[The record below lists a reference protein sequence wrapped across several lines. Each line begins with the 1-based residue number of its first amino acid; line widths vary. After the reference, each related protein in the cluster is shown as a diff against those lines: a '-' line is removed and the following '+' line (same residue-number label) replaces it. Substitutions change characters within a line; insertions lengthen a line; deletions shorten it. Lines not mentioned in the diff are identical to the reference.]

1 MKKLNIMLGMGVLCA
16 MPAMALTSP
25 YTGSKPPAEGEA
37 VFYLYQVDTQR
48 WVQENKIKGST
59 WTTRAE
65 LGNIGLDIIVRKVE
79 GGWQLDPRLNGNHSI
94 NGNNLWM
101 DTPINANPV
110 SVWNFE
116 PVDDEGVSNGYKI
129 KAISGPGDGYPHY
142 LGVGSDNLLSTND
155 DTKVWQLVSAE
166 DRAAYMIA
174 NAGTDKADATWMIP
188 WQDFGRNN
196 QRSSKWTLKHPTLGD
211 GQEVNMDGIQRNCV
225 RHVKHNISGYVHYT
239 TLTGIPNGT
248 YKVRVQGCFREEWNG
263 DLYWYRYQAGISPK
277 NAIYFA
283 GASEHPIMHM
293 GDANFTTQP
302 CTDKDHEW
310 RKNGLT
316 GLWFPDNYNS
326 ASHGF
331 CKGFYYNEWIT
342 AIVTDGTLTLGVK
355 KPHGSIWDRLFYDNF
370 EMQYVSTSTDG
381 AEQQLNDFM
390 ASEQA
395 LLESDMATYPY
406 NAVAAAMEK
415 FGEATDINSLRLAD
429 LDYVNTI
436 YGSFKQE
443 NVNNFQNTYALAQQE
458 GVEDTETI
466 LNAFNNATDNAGV
479 TNALKQ
485 LRYARRRHAAE
496 RHEDLFAGQTP
507 KAGDF
512 YLYNVGQKQF
522 LCGGS
527 DWGAHAALGVP
538 GVLVTLEARE
548 AGDEANLVFDINT
561 HLQNGNGQYYLNYR
575 GYMDC
580 SRPQGKWKFAPVEG
594 KEGVYNILQNDYPDV
609 HVAYNPNAS
618 VDTQG
623 HSDETTVGTECR
635 NLTADDLDA
644 QWKLVTKA
652 ERIALM
658 EGANSHNPVDVSFL
672 IHSPNFSKREK
683 PAEKWTLTNANVW
696 DANGNHFDF
705 AIESWDTENFDMYQL
720 IEGLPEGVYSISAQ
734 GYYRNGNHLLQP
746 ARPRTQYAI
755 LYAGE
760 ETSTQASAANDVLR
774 VQGDPSYAE
783 NPFVNILEYANMA
796 PGEGRDAVA
805 EDGTVYHAPDNV
817 EPNATSHFKLGLY
830 KNQVAIHKYSS
841 DTPLKIGAKKTKRD
855 NTQDWAVLDNFRLKY
870 YGKETSTGIE
880 EVEAEAA
887 AEAEAEA
894 NAPVYNL
901 QGIRVSDTTVPGIYI
916 RNGRKFV
923 VK

>member
-1 MKKLNIMLGMGVLCA
+1 MKKLNIMLGMGMLCA
-16 MPAMALTSP
+16 MPMFALTSP
-25 YTGSKPPAEGEA
+25 YTGTKPNTEGA
-37 VFYLYQVDTQR
+37 AKFYLYQVDTGR
-48 WVQENKIKGST
+48 WLQFNKVKDA

-65 LGNIGLDIIVRKVE
+65 LGNVGIDISVE
-79 GGWQLDPRLNGNHSI
+79 KIDGGWQLNPRYNGNHSI
-94 NGNNLWM
+94 NGNGLYM
-101 DTPINANPV
+101 DTGKKV
-110 SVWNFE
+110 TVWDFQSVT
-116 PVDDEGVSNGYKI
+116 VDGVSNTYKI
-129 KAISGPGDGYPHY
+129 VATSGEGGGYPRY
-142 LGVGSDNLLSTND
+142 LGVGSDNLLASESTDGNH
-155 DTKVWQLVSAE
+155 VWQLVTAE
-166 DRAAYMIA
+166 ERTNYMVQHA
-174 NAGTDKADATWMIP
+174 GEKNADNATWMIP
-188 WQDFGRNN
+188 WQDFDRNN
-196 QRSSKWTLKHPTLGD
+196 QRGGENWILKSNG
-211 GQEVNMDGIQRNCV
+211 GINETVGSNNNSFRHARN
-225 RHVKHNISGYVHYT
+225 NASGYVHYT

-248 YKVRVQGCFREEWNG
+248 YKVRVQGFFREEWNG
-263 DLYWYRYQAGISPK
+263 DIYWYRYKAGITPRHCY
-277 NAIYFA
+277 YFA
-283 GASEHPIMHM
+283 GASENLFMHAADPGFTEKPCSDHNWNQSAIADNVYYADDFNTVGHAFNM
-293 GDANFTTQP
+293 GLYTNP
-302 CTDKDHEW
+302 
-310 RKNGLT
+310 
-316 GLWFPDNYNS
+316 
-326 ASHGF
+326 
-331 CKGFYYNEWIT
+331 WIT

-355 KPHGSIWDRLFYDNF
+355 KLHGSNWDDIYYDNF
-370 EMQYVSTSTDG
+370 EMVYESASTEGADQQYTDFKARVSAT
-381 AEQQLNDFM
+381 
-390 ASEQA
+390 
-395 LLESDMATYPY
+395 LEKDMVEYPY
-406 NAVAAAMEK
+406 NAVGTAKEK
-415 FGEATDINSLRLAD
+415 FGEATDINSLRLAE

-436 YGSFKQE
+436 YGTFKQQ
-443 NVNNFQNTYALAQQE
+443 NVKNFHDAYALAQKE
-458 GVEDTETI
+458 GVEDLEPI
-466 LNAFNNATDNAGV
+466 MNSFYNAADNAAV
-479 TNALKQ
+479 TNALRD
-485 LRYARRRHAAE
+485 LRYARRRNAAE

-527 DWGAHAALGVP
+527 DWGAHAALGMP

-548 AGDEANLVFDINT
+548 DGDEANLVFDINT
-561 HLQNGNGQYYLNYR
+561 HLQNENGQYYLNYR

-580 SRPQGKWKFAPVEG
+580 SRPDGKWKFAPVEG
-594 KEGVYNILQNDYPDV
+594 KKGVYNILQNDYQDV

-635 NLTADDLDA
+635 GLQPDDLDA

-672 IHSPNFSKREK
+672 IHSPNFSKREN

-734 GYYRNGNHLLQP
+734 GYYRNGKHLLQP
-746 ARPRTQYAI
+746 ARPREQYAI

-841 DTPLKIGAKKTKRD
+841 ETPLKIGAKKTKRD
-855 NTQDWAVLDNFRLKY
+855 NPQDWAVLDNFRLKY
-870 YGKETSTGIE
+870 YGKGTSTGIE

>member
-1 MKKLNIMLGMGVLCA
+1 MKKLNFMLGMGMLCA
-16 MPAMALTSP
+16 MPMFALTSP
-25 YTGSKPPAEGEA
+25 YTGTTINTEGA
-37 VFYLYQVDTQR
+37 AKFYLYQVDTGR
-48 WVQENKIKGST
+48 WLQFNKVKDA

-65 LGNIGLDIIVRKVE
+65 LGNVGIDISVE
-79 GGWQLDPRLNGNHSI
+79 KIDGGWQLNPRYNGNHSI
-94 NGNNLWM
+94 NGNGLYM
-101 DTPINANPV
+101 DTGRQV
-110 SVWNFE
+110 TVWKFE
-116 PVDDEGVSNGYKI
+116 PVTVDGVSNTYKI
-129 KAISGPGDGYPHY
+129 VATSGEGGGYPRY
-142 LGVGSDNLLSTND
+142 LGVGSDNLLASESTDGNH
-155 DTKVWQLVSAE
+155 VWQLVTAE
-166 DRAAYMIA
+166 ERTQYMVQHA
-174 NAGTDKADATWMIP
+174 GEENADNATWMIP
-188 WQDFGRNN
+188 WQDFDRNN
-196 QRSSKWTLKHPTLGD
+196 QRGGENWILKSNG
-211 GQEVNMDGIQRNCV
+211 GINETVGINNNSFRHARN
-225 RHVKHNISGYVHYT
+225 NASGYVHYT

-248 YKVRVQGCFREEWNG
+248 YKVRVQGFFREEWNG
-263 DLYWYRYQAGISPK
+263 DIYWYRYNAGITPRHCY
-277 NAIYFA
+277 YFA
-283 GASEHPIMHM
+283 GASEHLFMHAADPGFTEKPCSDHNWNQSAIANNVYYADDFNTVGHAFNM
-293 GDANFTTQP
+293 GLYTNP
-302 CTDKDHEW
+302 
-310 RKNGLT
+310 
-316 GLWFPDNYNS
+316 
-326 ASHGF
+326 
-331 CKGFYYNEWIT
+331 WIT

-355 KPHGSIWDRLFYDNF
+355 KLHGSNWDDIYYDNF
-370 EMQYVSTSTDG
+370 EMVYESASTEGADQQYTDFKARVSAT
-381 AEQQLNDFM
+381 
-390 ASEQA
+390 
-395 LLESDMATYPY
+395 LEKDMVEYPN
-406 NAVAAAMEK
+406 NAVGTAKEK
-415 FGEATDINSLRLAD
+415 FGKATDINSLRLAE

-436 YGSFKQE
+436 YGTFKQQ
-443 NVNNFQNTYALAQQE
+443 NVKNFHDTYALAQKE
-458 GVEDTETI
+458 GVEDLEPI
-466 LNAFNNATDNAGV
+466 MNSFYNAADNAAV
-479 TNALKQ
+479 TNALRD
-485 LRYARRRHAAE
+485 LRYARRRNAAE

-527 DWGAHAALGVP
+527 DWGAHAALGMP

-548 AGDEANLVFDINT
+548 DGDEANLVFDINT
-561 HLQNGNGQYYLNYR
+561 HLQNENGQYYLNYR

-580 SRPQGKWKFAPVEG
+580 SRPDGKWKFAPVEG
-594 KEGVYNILQNDYPDV
+594 KKGVYNILQNDYQDV

-635 NLTADDLDA
+635 GLQPDDLDA

-672 IHSPNFSKREK
+672 IHSPNFSKREN

-734 GYYRNGNHLLQP
+734 GYYRNGKHLLQP
-746 ARPRTQYAI
+746 ARPREQYAI

-783 NPFVNILEYANMA
+783 NPFVNVLEYANMA

-841 DTPLKIGAKKTKRD
+841 ETPLKIGAKKTKRD
-855 NTQDWAVLDNFRLKY
+855 NPQDWAVLDNFRLKY
-870 YGKETSTGIE
+870 YGKGTSTGIE

>member
-1 MKKLNIMLGMGVLCA
+1 MKKLNFMLGMGMLCA

-48 WVQENKIKGST
+48 WVQENKIKDGT

-65 LGNIGLDIIVRKVE
+65 LGNVGLDIIVRKVE
-79 GGWQLDPRLNGNHSI
+79 GGWQLDPMLNGNHSI

-101 DTPINANPV
+101 DTALKDNPV
-110 SVWNFE
+110 SVYDFE
-116 PVDDEGVSNGYKI
+116 PVNDEGVSNGYKI
-129 KAISGPGDGYPHY
+129 VAKSGPGNGYPHY

-155 DTKVWQLVSAE
+155 NTKVWQLVSAE

-196 QRSSKWTLKHPTLGD
+196 QRSSKWTLKHPTLGY
-211 GQEVNMDGIQRNCV
+211 GQEVNMDGIKRNCV

-370 EMQYVSTSTDG
+370 EMQYVSTSTEG
-381 AEQQLNDFM
+381 ADKQYTDFK
-390 ASEQA
+390 ARVSA
-395 LLESDMATYPY
+395 TLEKDMVEYPSY
-406 NAVAAAMEK
+406 AVGTAMEK
-415 FGEATDINSLRLAD
+415 FDKATDINSLRLAE

-436 YGSFKQE
+436 YGTFKQQ
-443 NVNNFQNTYALAQQE
+443 NVKNFHDTYALAQEE
-458 GVEDTETI
+458 GVEDLEPI
-466 LNAFNNATDNAGV
+466 MNSFYNAADNAAV
-479 TNALKQ
+479 TNALRD
-485 LRYARRRHAAE
+485 LRYARRRNAAD
-496 RHEDLFAGQTP
+496 RHEDVFPGQTP
-507 KAGDF
+507 VAGEF

-527 DWGAHAALGVP
+527 DWGAHAALGMP
-538 GVLVTLEARE
+538 GVPITLVE
-548 AGDEANLVFDINT
+548 GDAENLCFFFDTN
-561 HLQNGNGQYYLNYR
+561 LYNGDNNHFLNYR
-575 GYMDC
+575 GYMDA
-580 SRPQGKWKFAPVEG
+580 GKPAGMWKFVPVKG
-594 KEGVYNILQNDYPDV
+594 KEGVYNIVQNDYPDV
-609 HVAYNPNAS
+609 HIAYNPFAS
-618 VDTQG
+618 VNDGQ
-623 HSDETTVGTECR
+623 SDETTVGTECR
-635 NLTADDLDA
+635 DLQPNDLDA
-644 QWKLVTKA
+644 QWKLVTKE
-652 ERIALM
+652 ERLALM
-658 EGANSHNPVDVSFL
+658 AAASSKNPVDVTFL
-672 IHSPNFSKREK
+672 IKSPNFNNREDRTTTWSMQNSSIW
-683 PAEKWTLTNANVW
+683 EV
-696 DANGNHFDF
+696 DRNHYDFMVESFDK
-705 AIESWDTENFDMYQL
+705 ETSELSQS
-720 IEGLPEGVYSISAQ
+720 IEGLPKGVYSIHVQ

-746 ARPRTQYAI
+746 FRERKQYAT
-755 LYAGE
+755 LYAVEVTDAAEGE
-760 ETSTQASAANDVLR
+760 TPTFRAV
-774 VQGDPSYAE
+774 GDPSYAE
-783 NPFVNILEYANMA
+783 TALPNVLEEANKA
-796 PGEGRDAVA
+796 PGEGSDAA
-805 EDGTVYHAPDNV
+805 DDKGNMFNAPDGIMQASNF
-817 EPNATSHFKLGLY
+817 FKAGLY
-830 KNQVAIHKYSS
+830 NNNMVAIHKYNDS
-841 DTPLKIGAKKTKRD
+841 TPLKIGVKKEQRD
-855 NTQDWAVLDNFRLKY
+855 NIHDWTVVDNFRLKY